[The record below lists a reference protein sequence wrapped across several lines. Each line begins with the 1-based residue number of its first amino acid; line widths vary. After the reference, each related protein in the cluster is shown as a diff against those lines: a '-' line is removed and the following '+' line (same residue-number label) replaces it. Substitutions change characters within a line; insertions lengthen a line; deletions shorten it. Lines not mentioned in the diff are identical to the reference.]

1 MTNHTNHKNGGDST
15 MDNSPF
21 KLFDA
26 EYKFMCIV
34 WEHEPVNS
42 TELTRICEKTL
53 GWKKPTTYSMIKKLC
68 ERGIMKN
75 EKATVTTL
83 ITHEDVQKYEAD
95 IFMDKVFAGSIP
107 LFITTFLQDKTL
119 SKEDAQEIKA
129 MIDVAGRSSDGE
141 PLTYAARAV
150 KK

>member
-1 MTNHTNHKNGGDST
+1 MENLL
-15 MDNSPF
+15 

-26 EYKFMCIV
+26 EYKFMSIV
-34 WEHEPVNS
+34 WEHEPINS
-42 TELTRICEKTL
+42 TKLTRICEKAL

-83 ITHEDVQKYEAD
+83 IAREDVQKYEAET
-95 IFMDKVFAGSIP
+95 FVERVFDGSMP
-107 LFITTFLQDKTL
+107 SFITSFLQDKTL
-119 SKEDAQEIKA
+119 SEAEAESIKDL
-129 MIDVAGRSSDGE
+129 IDGV
-141 PLTYAARAV
+141 T

>member
-1 MTNHTNHKNGGDST
+1 MENLL
-15 MDNSPF
+15 

-26 EYKFMCIV
+26 EYKFMSIV
-34 WEHEPVNS
+34 WELEPVNS
-42 TELTRICEKTL
+42 TKLTGICEKEL

-83 ITHEDVQKYEAD
+83 IAREDVRKYEAETFVNK
-95 IFMDKVFAGSIP
+95 IFGGSIP
-107 LFITTFLQDKTL
+107 SFITSFLQDKTL
-119 SKEDAQEIKA
+119 SEGEAQELKN
-129 MIDVAGRSSDGE
+129 MIDEV
-141 PLTYAARAV
+141 T

>member
-1 MTNHTNHKNGGDST
+1 MENLL
-15 MDNSPF
+15 

-26 EYKFMCIV
+26 EHKFMSIV
-34 WEHEPVNS
+34 WEYEPVNS
-42 TELTRICEKTL
+42 TELTRICEKAL

-83 ITHEDVQKYEAD
+83 IAREDVQKYEAE
-95 IFMDKVFAGSIP
+95 VFVDRVFDGSIP
-107 LFITTFLQDKTL
+107 SFITAFLQDKML
-119 SKEDAQEIKA
+119 SEEEAQNIKN
-129 MIDVAGRSSDGE
+129 MIDGV
-141 PLTYAARAV
+141 T

>member
-1 MTNHTNHKNGGDST
+1 MENLL
-15 MDNSPF
+15 

-26 EYKFMCIV
+26 EYKFMSIV

-42 TELTRICEKTL
+42 TELTRLCEKEL

-68 ERGIMKN
+68 ERGIMQN

-83 ITHEDVQKYEAD
+83 IARKDVQRYEAE
-95 IFMDKVFAGSIP
+95 VFVNRVFDGSIP
-107 LFITTFLQDKTL
+107 SFITAFLRDKTL
-119 SKEDAQEIKA
+119 SGEEAQSIKA
-129 MIDVAGRSSDGE
+129 LIDEV
-141 PLTYAARAV
+141 T

>member
-1 MTNHTNHKNGGDST
+1 MGNI
-15 MDNSPF
+15 F

-26 EYKFMCIV
+26 EHKFMCIV
-34 WEHEPVNS
+34 WEHEPINS

-83 ITHEDVQKYEAD
+83 IAREDVQKYEAGAFID
-95 IFMDKVFAGSIP
+95 RIFDGSIP
-107 LFITTFLQDKTL
+107 SFITTFLQDKSL
-119 SKEDAQEIKA
+119 SEEEAQKLKSLIDGVTIK
-129 MIDVAGRSSDGE
+129 
-141 PLTYAARAV
+141 
-150 KK
+150 

>member
-1 MTNHTNHKNGGDST
+1 MENIY
-15 MDNSPF
+15 

-26 EYKFMCIV
+26 EHKFMNIV

-42 TELTRICEKTL
+42 TELTRICEKIL

-83 ITHEDVQKYEAD
+83 ISREEVQKYEAGVF
-95 IFMDKVFAGSIP
+95 IEKVFNGSVP
-107 LFITTFLQDKTL
+107 SFITTFLQDKAL
-119 SKEDAQEIKA
+119 SEEEAQSLKVLIDEVTIK
-129 MIDVAGRSSDGE
+129 
-141 PLTYAARAV
+141 
-150 KK
+150 

>member
-1 MTNHTNHKNGGDST
+1 MENIY
-15 MDNSPF
+15 

-26 EYKFMCIV
+26 EYRFVSIV
-34 WEHEPVNS
+34 WGLEPVNS
-42 TELTRICEKTL
+42 TDLTRICENEL

-83 ITHEDVQKYEAD
+83 IAREDVQKYEAD
-95 IFMDKVFAGSIP
+95 VLIKRVFDGSIP
-107 LFITTFLQDKTL
+107 SFITSFLQDKEL
-119 SKEDAQEIKA
+119 SEEEAQAIKGL
-129 MIDVAGRSSDGE
+129 IDGV
-141 PLTYAARAV
+141 T

>member
-1 MTNHTNHKNGGDST
+1 MENL
-15 MDNSPF
+15 F

-34 WEHEPVNS
+34 WEREPVNS
-42 TELTRICEKTL
+42 TELTRICEKLL
-53 GWKKPTTYSMIKKLC
+53 GWKKPTTYSMIKKLS

-83 ITHEDVQKYEAD
+83 IAREDVQKYEAEVL
-95 IFMDKVFAGSIP
+95 INRVFDGSVP
-107 LFITTFLQDKTL
+107 SFITSFLQDKTL
-119 SKEDAQEIKA
+119 SVEEAQGIKEL
-129 MIDVAGRSSDGE
+129 IDGV
-141 PLTYAARAV
+141 T

>member
-1 MTNHTNHKNGGDST
+1 MEVQDSY
-15 MDNSPF
+15 MESSL

-42 TELTRICEKTL
+42 TELTRICEKEL

-68 ERGIMKN
+68 QRGIMQN

-83 ITHEDVQKYEAD
+83 IAREDVQKYEAE
-95 IFMDKVFAGSIP
+95 VFVNRVFDGSIP
-107 LFITTFLQDKTL
+107 SFITAFLQGKTL
-119 SKEDAQEIKA
+119 LAEEAQSIKA
-129 MIDVAGRSSDGE
+129 LIDGM
-141 PLTYAARAV
+141 T
-150 KK
+150 KQ